1 MSAGNDLR
9 KLKKLLQFLEI
20 MLPKPTP
27 RAQSL
32 NHDPVPERI
41 LTVAR
46 RHFMTHGF
54 KNVTMDDL
62 ASDMGMS
69 KKTLYAHFP
78 SKSVLVKGVLTQK
91 LDEAER
97 DLGSIVTQKSGDFV
111 GALHQLVVHL
121 QKHAVEVQPVFV
133 RDLSREEPALADY
146 LVARRGK
153 IVEKT
158 FVKLLECGRDA
169 GQIRDD
175 IPIEFLI
182 EVLLAVLEKIAVPK
196 RLASH
201 DLSLTECLNRILS
214 TFLHGVLTEEG
225 RRTS

>member
-1 MSAGNDLR
+1 MIS
-9 KLKKLLQFLEI
+9 K
-20 MLPKPTP
+20 TP
-27 RAQSL
+27 SLAQSL
-32 NHDPVPERI
+32 DHDPVAQRI
-41 LTVAR
+41 LTGAR
-46 RHFMTHGF
+46 QRFMTLGF

-78 SKSVLVKGVLTQK
+78 SKSALVNGVLAQK

-97 DLGSIVTQKSGDFV
+97 ELGSVVAEKSGDFID
-111 GALHQLVVHL
+111 ALHQLAAHL
-121 QKHAVEVQPVFV
+121 QKHSAEVQPVFV
-133 RDLSREEPALADY
+133 RDLSREEPALAEY
-146 LVARRGK
+146 LIARRSK

-158 FVKLLECGRDA
+158 FVKLLACGRDA

-182 EVLLAVLEKIAVPK
+182 EVLLAVLETIAVPK
-196 RLASH
+196 HLASH

-214 TFLHGVLTEEG
+214 TFLYGVLTEKG
-225 RRTS
+225 RRTL